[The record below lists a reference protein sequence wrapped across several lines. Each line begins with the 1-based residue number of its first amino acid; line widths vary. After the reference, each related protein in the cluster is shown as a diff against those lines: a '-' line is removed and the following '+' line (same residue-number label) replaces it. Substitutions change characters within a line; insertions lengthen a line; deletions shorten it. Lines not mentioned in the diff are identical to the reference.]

1 MAKPVAPRGSARERV
16 LQAALA
22 LFMEHSVGGT
32 SMQMIADRLG
42 VSKPAVYY
50 QFRSRDDI
58 VIALVEPMF
67 DDIARVIKIAEAMP
81 TEQGKR
87 DVTVSGV
94 VELAVRYRRLT
105 FLFYDRAMEYAVRSR
120 EDFMA
125 AGQDAAAILQGPE
138 PDAAARVITTT
149 LMAGTFTAAADP
161 ELEDIADEELHEILL
176 ATARRVMAPLT

>member
-22 LFMEHSVGGT
+22 LFVEHSVGGT

-67 DDIARVIKIAEAMP
+67 DDILRVIKIAEAMP
-81 TEQGKR
+81 DRQGKR
-87 DVTVSGV
+87 DVTVSAV

-105 FLFYDRAMEYAVRSR
+105 FLFYDRAVEHAVRSR
-120 EDFMA
+120 DDFVA
-125 AGQDAAAILQGPE
+125 AGEDVAAILRGPE
-138 PDAAARVITTT
+138 PDPTVRVITTA
-149 LMAGTFTAAADP
+149 LLAGTFTAAADP
-161 ELEDIADEELHEILL
+161 ELEDIDDEELHRILL
-176 ATARRVMAPLT
+176 DTARRVTEPLA

>member
-58 VIALVEPMF
+58 VVALVEPMF
-67 DDIARVIKIAEAMP
+67 DDIVRVIKIAQAMP
-81 TEQGKR
+81 TQEGKR

-105 FLFYDRAMEYAVRSR
+105 FLFYDRAVEHAVRAR

-125 AGQDAAAILQGPE
+125 AGEDAAALLKGPE
-138 PDAAARVITTT
+138 PDATARIITTA
-149 LMAGTFTAAADP
+149 LMSGTFTAAADP
-161 ELEDIADEELHEILL
+161 DLEDIPDEDLHRILL
-176 ATARRVMAPLT
+176 DTARRVMSPLS

>member
-16 LQAALA
+16 LQAALT
-22 LFMEHSVGGT
+22 LFMDNSVGGT
-32 SMQMIADRLG
+32 SMQMIADQLG

-67 DDIARVIKIAEAMP
+67 DDIVRIIKIAQAMP
-81 TEQGKR
+81 TGQGKR

-105 FLFYDRAMEYAVRSR
+105 FLFYDRAVEHAVRSR

-125 AGQDAAAILQGPE
+125 VRDDVAAILHGPE
-138 PDAAARVITTT
+138 PDATTRVITTA
-149 LMAGTFTAAADP
+149 LLSGTFTAAADP
-161 ELEDIADEELHEILL
+161 QLEDIDDEELHEILL
-176 ATARRVMAPLT
+176 ATAQRMVSPLA

>member
-32 SMQMIADRLG
+32 SMQMIADLLG

-50 QFRSRDDI
+50 QFRSRDEI
-58 VIALVEPMF
+58 VIALVQPMF
-67 DDIARVIKIAEAMP
+67 DDIVRVIKIAQSMP
-81 TEQGKR
+81 TPQGQR

-105 FLFYDRAMEYAVRSR
+105 FLFYDRAVEYAVRAR

-125 AGQDAAAILQGPE
+125 SHEDVAAILHGPE
-138 PDAAARVITTT
+138 PDAATRIITTT
-149 LMAGTFTAAADP
+149 MLAGTFTAAADP
-161 ELEDIADEELHEILL
+161 ELTDIDDEELHEILL
-176 ATARRVMAPLT
+176 ATARRVMEPLS

>member
-16 LQAALA
+16 LQAALD
-22 LFMEHSVGGT
+22 LFIEHSVGGT

-58 VIALVEPMF
+58 VMALVEPMF
-67 DDIARVIKIAEAMP
+67 DDIVRVMKIAAAMP
-81 TEQGKR
+81 TQQGQR

-94 VELAVRYRRLT
+94 VELSVRYRRLT
-105 FLFYDRAMEYAVRSR
+105 FLFYDRAVEHAVRSR

-125 AGQDAAAILQGPE
+125 VSDAVAAILHGPN
-138 PDAAARVITTT
+138 PDARARVITTT

-161 ELEDIADEELHEILL
+161 ELADIGDEQLHEILL
-176 ATARRVMAPLT
+176 DTARRVLELLA

>member
-50 QFRSRDDI
+50 QFRSRDEI
-58 VIALVEPMF
+58 VAALVEPMF
-67 DDIARVIKIAEAMP
+67 VDISRVIKIAQAMP
-81 TEQGKR
+81 TPQGRR

-105 FLFYDRAMEYAVRSR
+105 FLFYDRAVEFALRAR

-125 AGQDAAAILQGPE
+125 AGESAAELLRGPD
-138 PDAAARVITTT
+138 PDATARIITTT
-149 LMAGTFTAAADP
+149 LLAGTFTAAADP
-161 ELEDIADEELHEILL
+161 DLEDIDDEELHRVLL
-176 ATARRVMAPLT
+176 ESARRVMTPLA

>member
-22 LFMEHSVGGT
+22 LFLEHSVGGT

-67 DDIARVIKIAEAMP
+67 DDVARVIKIAQAMP
-81 TEQGKR
+81 TPQGSR
-87 DVTVSGV
+87 DVVVSGV

-105 FLFYDRAMEYAVRSR
+105 FLFYDRAVEHAVRSR

-125 AGQDAAAILQGPE
+125 AGDHAAAIVRGPD
-138 PDAAARVITTT
+138 PDATARVITTALMSGT
-149 LMAGTFTAAADP
+149 LTAAADP
-161 ELEDIADEELHEILL
+161 DLEDIDDETLHEILL
-176 ATARRVMAPLT
+176 TNARQMIGPLT

>member
-16 LQAALA
+16 LQAALP
-22 LFMEHSVGGT
+22 LFMDHSVGGT

-58 VIALVEPMF
+58 VVALVEPMF
-67 DDIARVIKIAEAMP
+67 DDIVRIIKIAQSMP
-81 TEQGKR
+81 TRQGMR

-105 FLFYDRAMEYAVRSR
+105 FLFYDRAVEDAVRSR

-125 AGQDAAAILQGPE
+125 IHDEVAAILHGPE
-138 PDAAARVITTT
+138 PDATARTITTA
-149 LMAGTFTAAADP
+149 LLAGTFTAAADP
-161 ELEDIADEELHEILL
+161 ELTDIADEELHEILL
-176 ATARRVMAPLT
+176 ATARRVMEPLN

>member
-16 LQAALA
+16 LQAALD

-32 SMQMIADRLG
+32 SLQMIADRLG

-58 VIALVEPMF
+58 VMAVVEPMF
-67 DDIARVIKIAEAMP
+67 DDIVRVIKIAEAMP

-105 FLFYDRAMEYAVRSR
+105 FLFYDRAVEYAVRSR

-125 AGQDAAAILQGPE
+125 THDAVAALLQGPSPTAE
-138 PDAAARVITTT
+138 DRVITTT
-149 LMAGTFTAAADP
+149 LLAGTFTTAADP
-161 ELEDIADEELHEILL
+161 ELEDIGDEQLHSILL
-176 ATARRVMAPLT
+176 DTARRIMAPLT

>member
-16 LQAALA
+16 LQAALE
-22 LFMEHSVGGT
+22 LFVEHSVGGT

-58 VIALVEPMF
+58 VIALVQPMF
-67 DDIARVIKIAEAMP
+67 DDLVRVIKIAQAMP
-81 TEQGKR
+81 TQQGKR
-87 DVTVSGV
+87 DVMVSGV

-105 FLFYDRAMEYAVRSR
+105 ILFYDRAVEHTVRSR
-120 EDFMA
+120 EDFVA
-125 AGQDAAAILQGPE
+125 VGDDAAAILHGPE
-138 PDAAARVITTT
+138 PDATARVITTV

-161 ELEDIADEELHEILL
+161 ELADIADEELHEILL
-176 ATARRVMAPLT
+176 ALARQVVGPLT

>member
-22 LFMEHSVGGT
+22 LFVEHSVGGT

-67 DDIARVIKIAEAMP
+67 DDIVRVIKIAQAMP
-81 TEQGKR
+81 TQQGKR
-87 DVTVSGV
+87 DVMVSGV

-105 FLFYDRAMEYAVRSR
+105 FLFYDRAVEHAVRSR

-125 AGQDAAAILQGPE
+125 VGDDAAAILHGPE
-138 PDAAARVITTT
+138 PDATARVITTA
-149 LMAGTFTAAADP
+149 LMAGTFTAATDP

-176 ATARRVMAPLT
+176 AIARRVMEPLT

>member
-32 SMQMIADRLG
+32 SLQMIAERLG

-58 VIALVEPMF
+58 VAALVEPMF
-67 DDIARVIKIAEAMP
+67 DDIVRVIKIADAMP
-81 TEQGKR
+81 TPQGKR

-105 FLFYDRAMEYAVRSR
+105 FLFYDRAVEHAVRSR

-125 AGQDAAAILQGPE
+125 VHEATATILQGPS
-138 PDAAARVITTT
+138 PTAAERIITTA
-149 LMAGTFTAAADP
+149 LLAGTFTAAADP
-161 ELEDIADEELHEILL
+161 DLEDIGDEELHRTLL
-176 ATARRVMAPLT
+176 ETARRVMEPLA

>member
-22 LFMEHSVGGT
+22 LFVEHSVGGT

-67 DDIARVIKIAEAMP
+67 DDMMRVIKIAQAMP
-81 TEQGKR
+81 TQQGKR

-94 VELAVRYRRLT
+94 VELAIRYRRLT
-105 FLFYDRAMEYAVRSR
+105 FLFYDRAVEHTVRSR
-120 EDFMA
+120 EDFIA
-125 AGQDAAAILQGPE
+125 AGEAAAAILHGPE
-138 PDAAARVITTT
+138 PDAMTRVITTT

-161 ELEDIADEELHEILL
+161 KLEDIDDEELHEILL
-176 ATARRVMAPLT
+176 ATARRVVEPLT